1 MSKGLLTIVPLMAL
15 AAFGA
20 RPAQAA
26 VDAAAPAVTGRHLDA
41 LRPQAAGAVQ
51 PGATPQSF
59 TCVATDLTVCLFGGR
74 FEVDAKFTAP
84 NGGPAG
90 SAHMVQLTDDSAYMW
105 FFSSDNVE
113 AVVKVLNGCALNSE
127 YWFFAGGLTN
137 VDVVITVTDSRTGTI
152 KQAHNPQGTAFQP
165 IQDTSALPVCP

>member
-1 MSKGLLTIVPLMAL
+1 MSKGLLTVVPLLAL
-15 AAFGA
+15 AVFGA
-20 RPAQAA
+20 RPAHSAE
-26 VDAAAPAVTGRHLDA
+26 T
-41 LRPQAAGAVQ
+41 AAGAAGAAQ

-59 TCVATDLTVCLFGGR
+59 TCNTSDLAACLLDRR
-74 FEVDAKFTAP
+74 FEVAATFTAP

-90 SAHMVQLTDDSAYMW
+90 NAHMVQLTDDSAYLW

-113 AVVKVLNGCALNSE
+113 VVLKVLNGCALNSR

-137 VDVVITVTDSRTGTI
+137 VDVVITVTDSNTGTM
-152 KQAHNPQGTAFQP
+152 KQYHNPQGTPFQP

>member
-1 MSKGLLTIVPLMAL
+1 MSKGLLTIVPLVAL

-20 RPAQAA
+20 RPARSAEI
-26 VDAAAPAVTGRHLDA
+26 
-41 LRPQAAGAVQ
+41 AAGAVQ

-59 TCVATDLTVCLFGGR
+59 TCMTTDLTVCLNGGR
-74 FEVDAKFTAP
+74 FEVAARFAAP

-90 SAHMVQLTDDSAYMW
+90 NAHMVQLTDGSAYMW

-113 AVVKVLNGCALNSE
+113 AVLKVLNGCGVNSE

-137 VDVVITVTDSRTGTI
+137 VDVVITITDSKTGAI
-152 KQAHNPQGTAFQP
+152 KQSHNPQGTPFQP